1 MKVRWLPRIK
11 GTTSLTSYF
20 RCAPLEDAQHLLDV
34 SLRQQAEVQD
44 RFQVLTQRRIIA
56 GFGLSVLLQI
66 VVVYVPPL
74 ERAFRDCE
82 NPCIRPNPCLPLCQ
96 LFEAAR
102 IEQRDER
109 AVDLE
114 QACGAE
120 LVDDFGNGLAV
131 GVDPL
136 GELAVAAA
144 RQA

>member
-1 MKVRWLPRIK
+1 MYKHSIGESTVAPTHQRHGGLRPVGAAPDSGRLCAAARA
-11 GTTSLTSYF
+11 SLSNDKYT
-20 RCAPLEDAQHLLDV
+20 
-34 SLRQQAEVQD
+34 
-44 RFQVLTQRRIIA
+44 
-56 GFGLSVLLQI
+56 
-66 VVVYVPPL
+66 
-74 ERAFRDCE
+74 DCE